1 MSESERQSRER
12 WQQIRVVFDEVLAVP
27 PDQRLSLLEHK
38 CEGDA
43 ELIAELYSLLEANQA
58 EEMLT
63 SSMSDT
69 APARED
75 ASPKPR
81 WIGPYELDRLLGRGG
96 MGAVYLAHRA
106 DGQFRQQLAIK
117 LIDLPLA
124 TELYRQQFRVE
135 RQILARLA
143 HPLIARLL
151 DGGVTDDGELYLAME
166 YIDGISIVRYCE
178 QNRLSLHD
186 RLLLFMQVCSAV
198 QYAHQNLVVHRDLK
212 PDNILV
218 VSDGTPRLLDFGT
231 AKLLSEL
238 PEDAT
243 SDFTLRGLRSYTP
256 QFASPEQVLG
266 RPVSTA
272 SDIYSLG
279 VLLFQLL
286 AGVPP
291 YVLKEF
297 NTEEML
303 RVICTDS
310 PPKPGALSILP
321 EPPDADLDAI
331 VLKAL
336 RKEPAERYLTVDQ
349 FATDIGAWLD
359 GRPVTARQGTLRY
372 RAAKYVGRNK
382 LALSAAA
389 LMLAV
394 VVLGVA
400 GVLRQ
405 SHRANLE
412 RIRAEANAQ
421 QMRELSDSFM
431 SEINEAVR
439 DLPGAT
445 PVRKLIVE
453 RVLEHLNQMPQGA
466 EESRLNRLYL
476 VNAYVRLAMVQGDP
490 YEQNIGDAPGALVSL
505 NKALT
510 LARSLHSQFP
520 KDQSVLDALASALTT
535 RSRVLFGIGRVQPAV
550 ADVNAA
556 IPILDAEI
564 ESPTASPARIAE
576 TAATY
581 HLLGDGLGEPGTPT
595 MGDYP
600 GALRAYRKSI
610 ELYQRA
616 LLIDPGSI
624 NVRREIATAPL
635 NVGLIL
641 MLTDPSGAI
650 QEFRKSLSLWN
661 AIPIADRSDND
672 SRRTI
677 LYDTLKSADAL
688 TQIRDYKTAISTYE
702 EVRKPLEKS
711 AAWDSKDYRAQEDL
725 AGVLGGEADAYIDMS
740 DPLLN
745 PRGKQNVQ
753 QYLRQALNLSQH
765 SIQIT
770 ENLVL
775 LDPNDLTLAAY
786 LANERALLGT
796 VEQRISGSQR
806 GSQTAATGAASLR
819 QLASADD
826 ASSDVLSRATSV
838 MLTVLPLRLRHSR
851 LAVRYAERL
860 AALSHHTDPTSLL
873 LLAQAYRAD
882 GQFQKAT
889 ATAND
894 GLALLAPS
902 PPGAASVRSK
912 VLLEQVLSNPDPIK
926 DCAHSLGCDMD
937 HHDALVP

>member
-1 MSESERQSRER
+1 MSESESQSRER
-12 WQQIRVVFDEVLAVP
+12 WQQIRVIFDEVLAVP
-27 PDQRLSLLEHK
+27 PDQRIFLLEQT
-38 CEGDA
+38 CNGDA
-43 ELIAELYSLLEANQA
+43 ALIAELYSLLEASQA
-58 EEMLT
+58 EEKLT
-63 SSMSDT
+63 SSMSAADDAQDDL
-69 APARED
+69 APKR
-75 ASPKPR
+75 R

-124 TELYRQQFRVE
+124 TELYRTQFRVE

-143 HPLIARLL
+143 HPFIARLL
-151 DGGVTDDGELYLAME
+151 DGGVTEDGELYLAME

-178 QNRLSLHD
+178 QNRLSRQD
-186 RLLLFMQVCSAV
+186 RLLLFRSVCSSV
-198 QYAHQNLVVHRDLK
+198 QYAHQNLVIHRDLK

-218 VSDGTPRLLDFGT
+218 VPDGTPRLLDFGT

-238 PEDAT
+238 PEDAS

-303 RVICTDS
+303 RVICTDL
-310 PPKPGALSILP
+310 PPKPSSLAILA
-321 EPPDADLDAI
+321 ERPDADLDAI

-349 FATDIGAWLD
+349 FATDIDAWLD
-359 GRPVTARQGTLRY
+359 GRPVTARHGTLRY

-382 LALSAAA
+382 FALTAAA
-389 LMLAV
+389 LVLV
-394 VVLGVA
+394 VVIIGVA

-405 SHRANLE
+405 SRLANQE

-421 QMRELSDSFM
+421 QMRELSNSFM

-505 NKALT
+505 DKALV
-510 LARSLHSQFP
+510 LARSLQSQYP
-520 KDQSVLDALASALTT
+520 KDQSVLDALAETLTT
-535 RSRVLFGIGRVQPAV
+535 RSRVLSGLGRAQAAV

-556 IPILDAEI
+556 LPILDAEI
-564 ESPTASPARIAE
+564 ESPTATPARIAE
-576 TAATY
+576 AAATY
-581 HLLGDGLGEPGTPT
+581 HLLGDALGEPGIASV
-595 MGDYP
+595 GDYP
-600 GALRAYRKSI
+600 DALRAYRTSDD
-610 ELYQRA
+610 LYQRA
-616 LLIDPGSI
+616 LRVDPGFTAAK
-624 NVRREIATAPL
+624 RELATSHL
-635 NVGLIL
+635 NVGQIL
-641 MLTDPSGAI
+641 MLTDPAGAI
-650 QEFRKSLSLWN
+650 EEFRKSLSLWN
-661 AIPIADRSDND
+661 AMPVADRSDND

-677 LYDTLKSADAL
+677 LYATIKSADAL
-688 TQIRDYKTAISTYE
+688 TQVRDYKAAISTYE
-702 EVRKPLEKS
+702 EVRKSLEKS
-711 AAWDSKDYRAQEDL
+711 AAWDLKDYRAQEDL
-725 AGVLGGEADAYIDMS
+725 AGILGGEADAYIDMS

-753 QYLRQALNLSQH
+753 KYLRKALKLSQG
-765 SIQIT
+765 SITIT
-770 ENLVL
+770 ENLTK
-775 LDPNDLTLAAY
+775 LDPNDLTLTAY
-786 LANERALLGT
+786 LASEKALLGT
-796 VEQRISGSQR
+796 AEQRIGSLGSGSEV
-806 GSQTAATGAASLR
+806 AAAAVATLR
-819 QLASADD
+819 QLALAND
-826 ASSDVLSRATSV
+826 ASSDVLYRATTV
-838 MLTVLPLRLRHSR
+838 ALTVLPVRLRNSQ
-851 LAVRYAERL
+851 LAVQYAERL
-860 AALSHHTDPTSLL
+860 AASSHHTDPTSLM

-882 GQFQKAT
+882 GQFEKAKT
-889 ATAND
+889 TANE
-894 GLALLAPS
+894 GLALLAPQ
-902 PPGAASVRSK
+902 PPGTPSVRCK
-912 VLLEQVLSNPDPIK
+912 VLLEQVQS
-926 DCAHSLGCDMD
+926 
-937 HHDALVP
+937 DADLAN